1 MKVNIKIKRDD
12 DIKFRILRWIWSSK
26 YQRWLLRTRR
36 KKKRKE
42 EAEKGWGTGA
52 GIQSWRRSTA
62 PASTRAS
69 QVAGQ
74 RHPPRPAPHARP
86 TLTCPANV
94 GQRRPSPTRSA
105 HRQWM
110 AFRRDWRASDPRG
123 NGSFFL
129 NGERKTNEGIEKVL
143 MKAERSSRA
152 DAALPADYR
161 TTTNKPSS
169 DIHRVYLAAR
179 HKKLPTFNFRL

>member
-12 DIKFRILRWIWSSK
+12 DIKFRILRWIRSSK

-123 NGSFFL
+123 NGSFFFL
-129 NGERKTNEGIEKVL
+129 MAKEKQTKEL
-143 MKAERSSRA
+143 KRRWWKRSGVH
-152 DAALPADYR
+152 ALTQLCLQITEQQR
-161 TTTNKPSS
+161 TSQAPIYTAY
-169 DIHRVYLAAR
+169 I
-179 HKKLPTFNFRL
+179 

>member
-1 MKVNIKIKRDD
+1 MNTKFKIPTMTTADEEEEE
-12 DIKFRILRWIWSSK
+12 
-26 YQRWLLRTRR
+26 
-36 KKKRKE
+36 KKRRSRKRMRNRSRNPE
-42 EAEKGWGTGA
+42 
-52 GIQSWRRSTA
+52 SWRRSTA

-74 RHPPRPAPHARP
+74 QHPPRPAPHARP

-123 NGSFFL
+123 NGSFFFKW
-129 NGERKTNEGIEKVL
+129 RKKNKRRNWKGVDESG
-143 MKAERSSRA
+143 AEFTRWRSSACR
-152 DAALPADYR
+152 LPNNNEQA
-161 TTTNKPSS
+161 
-169 DIHRVYLAAR
+169 
-179 HKKLPTFNFRL
+179 KLRYTPRIFSRQA